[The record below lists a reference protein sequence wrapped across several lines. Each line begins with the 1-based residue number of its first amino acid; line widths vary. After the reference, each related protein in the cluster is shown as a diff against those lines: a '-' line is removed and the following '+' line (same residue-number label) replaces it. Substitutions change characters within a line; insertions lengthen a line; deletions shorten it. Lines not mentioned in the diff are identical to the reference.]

1 MTSNK
6 LQIIAMKTKLT
17 ILFILCLGCMITLNA
32 QDITNV
38 DVKNLSD
45 AQIQQIISEVESR
58 GLTMDQA
65 IALAQTRGA
74 SPTQINDLRR
84 RIQDLQ
90 KGKQGQNPTS
100 SIANPEAQ
108 TTQSSKI
115 MREAFTEKAEI
126 EATTKNKSIFGFN
139 LFNNQNLTFEPSINI
154 PTPAG
159 YVLGIGD
166 EIFINIWGAS
176 QQSYQLIVKQNGAIH
191 IDDIGPV
198 FVSGLS
204 LENAERRIKNR
215 LTAIYAGMR
224 GDNPTTFSQISLG
237 NLRAIKINIIG
248 EVNVPGTYNLP
259 STATA
264 FNALYLSGGPN
275 ENGSFRNIQLIRNG
289 KIIQV
294 IDVYDFILKAEMTGN
309 AQLRDQDILFVP
321 TYQNRVSVEG
331 AFKRNALF
339 ELTNQESL
347 ADLIQYAGN
356 FSDEAYKSNV
366 NIVRIK
372 ETEKEI
378 ITVATKDF
386 AEFRLQNGDE
396 VSAGSINDVYK
407 NKVTIAGSVNRPGEY
422 EWKPDLKLSSLII
435 MADSLTEDA
444 FKERAVLTRVNEDLT
459 ERIISI
465 DIAKVISGMEDITLL
480 PQDRIEIKSHFEL
493 KSDRY
498 ITVSGE
504 VNTPGRFDYYDNL
517 TLGEAL
523 FFANGLNDAADTTYV
538 EVSRVLDKNEMSRL
552 GDKLAHIYTMKIPR
566 NLSTNLQDLS
576 FKLEVFDQINVRR
589 APNYKQQGTVY
600 VVGEVLYGGSFS
612 LRRREMRISELI
624 SLSGG
629 LTKYAYAEGASFER
643 TTEDLGY
650 ENVAIDLNYIISNPN
665 SGYDLI
671 LRDGDRLKVP
681 RMMQTVKVSGAVQ
694 NPVSITY
701 SKEVG
706 LKYYINQAGGY
717 SDLAMKRKVYVK
729 YPNGKT
735 ATTTNFIFKNYPE
748 IKPGC
753 EIIVPQKE
761 EKQRIDNS
769 GKWMAWSSVIASLAV
784 AFATIF
790 KN

>member
-1 MTSNK
+1 
-6 LQIIAMKTKLT
+6 
-17 ILFILCLGCMITLNA
+17 
-32 QDITNV
+32 
-38 DVKNLSD
+38 
-45 AQIQQIISEVESR
+45 
-58 GLTMDQA
+58 MDQA

>member
-1 MTSNK
+1 
-6 LQIIAMKTKLT
+6 
-17 ILFILCLGCMITLNA
+17 
-32 QDITNV
+32 
-38 DVKNLSD
+38 
-45 AQIQQIISEVESR
+45 
-58 GLTMDQA
+58 
-65 IALAQTRGA
+65 
-74 SPTQINDLRR
+74 
-84 RIQDLQ
+84 
-90 KGKQGQNPTS
+90 
-100 SIANPEAQ
+100 
-108 TTQSSKI
+108 
-115 MREAFTEKAEI
+115 
-126 EATTKNKSIFGFN
+126 
-139 LFNNQNLTFEPSINI
+139 
-154 PTPAG
+154 
-159 YVLGIGD
+159 
-166 EIFINIWGAS
+166 
-176 QQSYQLIVKQNGAIH
+176 
-191 IDDIGPV
+191 
-198 FVSGLS
+198 
-204 LENAERRIKNR
+204 
-215 LTAIYAGMR
+215 
-224 GDNPTTFSQISLG
+224 
-237 NLRAIKINIIG
+237 
-248 EVNVPGTYNLP
+248 
-259 STATA
+259 
-264 FNALYLSGGPN
+264 
-275 ENGSFRNIQLIRNG
+275 
-289 KIIQV
+289 
-294 IDVYDFILKAEMTGN
+294 
-309 AQLRDQDILFVP
+309 
-321 TYQNRVSVEG
+321 
-331 AFKRNALF
+331 
-339 ELTNQESL
+339 
-347 ADLIQYAGN
+347 
-356 FSDEAYKSNV
+356 
-366 NIVRIK
+366 
-372 ETEKEI
+372 
-378 ITVATKDF
+378 
-386 AEFRLQNGDE
+386 
-396 VSAGSINDVYK
+396 
-407 NKVTIAGSVNRPGEY
+407 
-422 EWKPDLKLSSLII
+422 